1 MFNQI
6 DCLTGYQPETL
17 KSTTNIVAFLLLC
30 LSIIPLGS
38 CNNQRFQFS
47 RGGKTLPA
55 ADVSV
60 DELQNQLDDFEELFT
75 SRTKAAAAEID
86 RLSGDPKI
94 MKMTLLWRSRAIA
107 ALHNI
112 LEQQQPMVILVD
124 SWLLCTRLTN
134 YIETGEAANIFG
146 DFQPIAL
153 EATEEIEAQI
163 ENIARKVLS
172 EQLFDQTA
180 KYLQNLAL
188 SNPIQSGFSK
198 TLMYS
203 TQAIKDQPGLFES
216 IIRIP
221 LAPVRALE
229 GVDRT
234 SSAIY
239 DFSTATRRMT
249 DVIQE
254 LPESARWQ
262 LLLSFYD
269 LEETNMAQSFLKS
282 LQSISQSS
290 TKLSAFTEQLPALLE
305 DPNQKQ
311 GQIRQTLQQVN
322 ETATQLRQLL
332 DTAQQTATVFSRTA
346 RDVNLAAVSWANAAH
361 ATDEAIRRLKAQT
374 AQNEGRTVAKADLKE
389 TAMAVREAANEIKL
403 VSEEL
408 PDRTQQ
414 MIAQIDSLATRLTI
428 KVAMLI
434 VLVFSLF
441 VAYYFIRKKWAT
453 ATKYHAIFFL

>member
-1 MFNQI
+1 MI
-6 DCLTGYQPETL
+6 SLTNCQPKIL
-17 KSTTNIVAFLLLC
+17 KFGINIAVFLLVC

-38 CNNQRFQFS
+38 CNNQRLKFS
-47 RGGKTLPA
+47 KGRKTLPA
-55 ADVSV
+55 AKVSV
-60 DELQNQLDDFEELFT
+60 DELQNQLDEFEELFT
-75 SRTKAAAAEID
+75 SRTKSAAAEID

-107 ALHNI
+107 ALHSV
-112 LEQQQPMVILVD
+112 LEQPQPMVVLVD

-134 YIETGEAANIFG
+134 YIEAGEAANIFG

-153 EATEEIEAQI
+153 EATKDIGAQI

-180 KYLQNLAL
+180 KDLQNLAL
-188 SNPIQSGFSK
+188 ANPIQSGFTK

-203 TQAIKDQPGLFES
+203 TQAKKDQPGLFES
-216 IIRIP
+216 VVRIP

-249 DVIQE
+249 EVMQE
-254 LPESARWQ
+254 LPESTRWQ
-262 LLLSFYD
+262 LLLSLYD
-269 LEETNMAQSFLKS
+269 LEETNMAKSFLNS
-282 LQSISQSS
+282 LQNIAESS
-290 TKLSAFTEQLPALLE
+290 TKLSAVAEQLPALLE
-305 DPNQKQ
+305 DPNQSQ
-311 GQIRQTLQQVN
+311 EQIRQTLQQVN
-322 ETATQLRQLL
+322 ETTAQLRQLF
-332 DTAQQTATVFSRTA
+332 DKAQQTASVFSKTA

-374 AQNEGRTVAKADLKE
+374 AQSEDPTVAKADLKE

-408 PDRTQQ
+408 PIHTEQ
-414 MIAQIDSLATRLTI
+414 IITQIDSLATRLTI
-428 KVAMLI
+428 KIAVLI
-434 VLVFSLF
+434 VLVFCLF
-441 VAYYFIRKKWAT
+441 VAYYLIRRKWPAV
-453 ATKYHAIFFL
+453 TK